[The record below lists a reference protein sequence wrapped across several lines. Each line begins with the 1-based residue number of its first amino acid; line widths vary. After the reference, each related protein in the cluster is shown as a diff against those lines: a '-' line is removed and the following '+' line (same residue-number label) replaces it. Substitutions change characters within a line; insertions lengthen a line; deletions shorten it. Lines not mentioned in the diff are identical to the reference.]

1 MRFVITII
9 LILLLLLII
18 IIIILILIILIII
31 LITIIIVIVII
42 VFKINVFSPLL
53 KMLTD
58 GLPFNYQW
66 KEIPQLRHSYPGCTR

>member
-9 LILLLLLII
+9 LILLLII
-18 IIIILILIILIII
+18 IITIILILIILIII